1 MPDASLRPAGAGG
14 SVAGRLGQRLQ
25 RWASRLASLTGW
37 RRHVTAAMLGGLA
50 TFAEPPAGA
59 VPVLLLA
66 FPGLLWLMDGAVTR
80 RSAFFTGWWFGFG
93 HLVLGLYW
101 ISFALLTDIDRFWW
115 MMPFAIAGLPA
126 VLAVFIGLATLTLHV
141 VCRRLKLSGLARVL
155 AFAMLW
161 TIFEYLRGHILTGF
175 PWNLIGYSWT
185 AVLPVLQSVAVI
197 GIYGLGLLTVAVA
210 SLPALLFDSS
220 ESAIRVRASLAVG
233 LSLFGLI
240 GLAGWGRLSQA
251 DSSLVPG
258 VMLRIVQPNIPQT
271 LKWVPAERAR
281 NFERLLELSV
291 EPTGSGP
298 DPVAHAPAAHAP
310 ITHVI
315 WPETAVPFFLERDG
329 GARQAMASVTPPG
342 GSILTG
348 APRVRVEPGGENQF
362 WNSLHAVDG
371 SGAVIASY
379 DKFHLV
385 PFGEYMPLRGLLP
398 VGGIA
403 AGATDFSAG
412 DGPASLEVPGLP
424 PFSPLICYEVIFPGA
439 VKDPGNRPDWLL
451 NVTNDAWYG
460 NSAGPRQHFA
470 IARVRAVEEGL
481 PLVRAAN
488 TGISGIVDGYGRVTA
503 YLRLGQR
510 GVLDAGLPQ
519 SLPITPYGRVGDM
532 ILVVLLM
539 SFTLFTTIARQT
551 R

>member
-1 MPDASLRPAGAGG
+1 MPDATLRPAGAGG
-14 SVAGRLGQRLQ
+14 IAAGRPERHPGQRF
-25 RWASRLASLTGW
+25 ASRLASLTGW
-37 RRHVTAAMLGGLA
+37 RRYATAAAFGGLA
-50 TFAEPPAGA
+50 TLALPPAGA

-66 FPGLLWLMDGAVTR
+66 FPGLLWLLEGAATR

-93 HLVLGLYW
+93 HFVLGLYW
-101 ISFALLTDIDRFWW
+101 ISFALLTDVAKFWW

-126 VLAVFIGLATLTLHV
+126 LLAIFIGLATLGLYV
-141 VCRRLKLSGLARVL
+141 ICRRLKLSGLARVL

-161 TIFEYLRGHILTGF
+161 TISEYLRGHVFTGF

-185 AVLPVLQSVAVI
+185 GFLPVLQSVAVI
-197 GIYGLGLLTVAVA
+197 GVYGLGLLTVAVA
-210 SLPALLFDSS
+210 SLPALLPDPS
-220 ESAIRVRASLAVG
+220 ESVVRACASVACGLA
-233 LSLFGLI
+233 LIGLI
-240 GLAGWGRLSQA
+240 GASGWVRLSHA
-251 DSSLVPG
+251 DSTPVAG
-258 VMLRIVQPNIPQT
+258 VMLRVVQPDIPQT
-271 LKWVPAERAR
+271 LKWIPAERER
-281 NFERLLELSV
+281 NFERLLELTAS
-291 EPTGSGP
+291 
-298 DPVAHAPAAHAP
+298 PAAAGAAP

-315 WPETAVPFFLERDG
+315 WPETAVPFFVERDA

-342 GSILTG
+342 GSIITG
-348 APRVRVEPGGENQF
+348 APRVRVEANGENRF

-371 SGAVIASY
+371 SGAVIAGY

-385 PFGEYMPLRGLLP
+385 PFGEYMPLRGILP

-403 AGATDFSAG
+403 AGATDFSSG
-412 DGPASLEVPGLP
+412 EGPATLQVPGLP

-460 NSAGPRQHFA
+460 KSAGPHQHFA
-470 IARVRAVEEGL
+470 ISRVRAVEEGL
-481 PLVRAAN
+481 PLVRSAN

-503 YLRLGQR
+503 SLGLGER
-510 GVLDAGLPQ
+510 GVVDAALPKA
-519 SLPITPYGRVGDM
+519 LPITPYGRVGDI

-539 SFTLFTTIARQT
+539 SFSLFTTIARQT

>member
-1 MPDASLRPAGAGG
+1 L
-14 SVAGRLGQRLQ
+14 
-25 RWASRLASLTGW
+25 ASRLASLTGW
-37 RRHVTAAMLGGLA
+37 RRHATAALLGGLA
-50 TFAEPPAGA
+50 TFALPPAGA

-66 FPGLLWLMDGAVTR
+66 FPGLLWLLDGATTR
-80 RSAFFTGWWFGFG
+80 RSAFFTGWWFGFA

-101 ISFALLTDIDRFWW
+101 ISFALLTDIGRFWW

-126 VLAVFIGLATLTLHV
+126 VLAVFIGLTTLALHV
-141 VCRRLKLSGLARVL
+141 LCRRLKLSGLARIL
-155 AFAMLW
+155 AFATLW
-161 TIFEYLRGHILTGF
+161 TIFEYLRGHIFTGF
-175 PWNLIGYSWT
+175 PWNLIGYSWV

-210 SLPALLFDSS
+210 SLPALLPDSS
-220 ESAIRVRASLAVG
+220 ESAIRTRASLAVG

-240 GLAGWGRLSQA
+240 GLSGWVRLSQM
-251 DSSLVPG
+251 DGSPVPG

-281 NFERLLELSV
+281 NFERLLELTA
-291 EPTGSGP
+291 EPARSI
-298 DPVAHAPAAHAP
+298 ASP
-310 ITHVI
+310 ITHVV
-315 WPETAVPFFLERDG
+315 WPETAVPFFLERDA

-348 APRVRVEPGGENQF
+348 APRVQVEASGENRF
-362 WNSLHAVDG
+362 WNSLHAIDG
-371 SGAVIASY
+371 SGAVVASY

-385 PFGEYMPLRGLLP
+385 PFGEYMPFRGVLP

-403 AGATDFSAG
+403 AGATDFSSG
-412 DGPASLEVPGLP
+412 DGPATLEVPGLP

-439 VKDPGNRPDWLL
+439 VKDSGNRPEWLL

-460 NSAGPRQHFA
+460 ISAGPHQHFA
-470 IARVRAVEEGL
+470 ISRVRAVEEGL

-488 TGISGIVDGYGRVTA
+488 TGISGVIDGYGRVTA
-503 YLRLGQR
+503 YLGLGER
-510 GVLDAGLPQ
+510 GVLDVGLPKA
-519 SLPITPYGRVGDM
+519 LPLTPYGRVGDM

-539 SFTLFTTIARQT
+539 SSSLFTTIARQT